1 MSINSVLRS
10 SLILL
15 FAGLS
20 ACISHEARQLVP
32 SLTLSPEVVTLS
44 GESSR
49 STPGQGVNFGMVTAI
64 NESDSLTNITVLPGV
79 RVRSV
84 TPGAAVAIAGI
95 RAGDVILAIDGR
107 ETNHPDLIDAIAME
121 TASAQTF
128 QFQVRRN
135 TTVFDA
141 TVNARPILDERVAP
155 VELYRAD
162 PIATR
167 AGFSTVL
174 LESADQ
180 QSLSGAR
187 IVEIFEDSPLPEHG
201 FAVGDIILA
210 INGQRVE
217 SAQGFINSV
226 HNEFALGDTITLSS
240 ARDGRV
246 SESRLTLWDPGRRI
260 SKINLWPLLSY
271 ESTLSPE
278 RTRLSIVD
286 LWLFSLFSYQRV
298 DGEKEVQLFSLFR
311 FATGYGELQ
320 EEDR

>member
-1 MSINSVLRS
+1 MSINSALRNGV
-10 SLILL
+10 ILL
-15 FAGLS
+15 S
-20 ACISHEARQLVP
+20 AVLTACVSHEARQLVP

-49 STPGQGVNFGMVTAI
+49 SSSGQGVNFGMLTGI
-64 NESDSLTNITVLPGV
+64 NESDSLTNIAVLPGV

-84 TPGAAVAIAGI
+84 TPGGAVALAGI
-95 RAGDVILAIDGR
+95 RAGDVILAVDGR
-107 ETNHPDLIDAIAME
+107 DTNHPDLLDAIAME
-121 TASAQTF
+121 TTSAQTF
-128 QFQVRRN
+128 QFRVRRN
-135 TTVFDA
+135 TTAFEA
-141 TVNARPILDERVAP
+141 AVNARPVIDERAEP
-155 VELYRAD
+155 VELYRVD

-174 LESADQ
+174 LESPDQ

-187 IVEIFEDSPLPEHG
+187 IVEIFENSPLPGHG

-226 HNEFALGDTITLSS
+226 HNEYALGDTITLSS

-246 SESRLTLWDPGRRI
+246 TERRLKLWDPGRRI
-260 SKINLWPLLSY
+260 SKIGLWPLLSY
-271 ESTLSPE
+271 ESTLNPE
-278 RTRLSIVD
+278 STRLTIVD
-286 LWLFSLFSYQRV
+286 LWLFSLFSYQRLE
-298 DGEKEVQLFSLFR
+298 GEKEVELFSLFR

-320 EEDR
+320 E